1 MLHHPDTDTPPT
13 CPLTDTDTPMIQPS
27 IALNELAKRLTEA
40 VPVDLQLM
48 GGDMEKTFHA
58 MLQAS
63 FSRMNLVSR
72 EEFEVQRSV
81 LARTREQ
88 IEALEARVTELE
100 QQILKG

>member
-1 MLHHPDTDTPPT
+1 
-13 CPLTDTDTPMIQPS
+13 
-27 IALNELAKRLTEA
+27 
-40 VPVDLQLM
+40 
-48 GGDMEKTFHA
+48 MEKTFHA

-88 IEALEARVTELE
+88 IDALEARVTELE